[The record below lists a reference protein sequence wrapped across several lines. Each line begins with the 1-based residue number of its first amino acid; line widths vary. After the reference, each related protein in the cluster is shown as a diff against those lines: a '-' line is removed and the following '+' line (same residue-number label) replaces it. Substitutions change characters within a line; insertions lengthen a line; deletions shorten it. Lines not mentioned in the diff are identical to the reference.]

1 MESDNSDNIEERD
14 QFANHG
20 GDALNFDA
28 DGLQDSEDVDEEEDE
43 DPQENMRQEQ
53 RKAEGSG
60 QKANVKGEK
69 LDLVE
74 GVYVIA
80 DNRNMEHNIN
90 IYTGELEDF
99 CEECLSSCDPLMKDE
114 MWSEEAIL
122 FLDDEEDQVLL
133 DAVDLDE
140 LDIQEVL

>member
-43 DPQENMRQEQ
+43 DPQEDMRQEQ

-69 LDLVE
+69 LENQPYDLAVS
-74 GVYVIA
+74 VN
-80 DNRNMEHNIN
+80 D
-90 IYTGELEDF
+90 
-99 CEECLSSCDPLMKDE
+99 
-114 MWSEEAIL
+114 SEEIES
-122 FLDDEEDQVLL
+122 DEEEDEVPNL
-133 DAVDLDE
+133 DSGAPGG
-140 LDIQEVL
+140 QSQQRA